1 MSDLSIGKISGKDDA
16 FYTKPLTQSEDNR
29 KKASLFTP
37 EGQFTAYMPLGGI
50 GSLLNGKE
58 SQSVTT
64 AHNA

>member
-1 MSDLSIGKISGKDDA
+1 MSDLRIGKVSGNEDA
-16 FYTKPLTQSEDNR
+16 FYTKPLTPSEDNR

-58 SQSVTT
+58 SQSATA